1 MMTQS
6 NVDPVRTYYKSWD
19 TEYGKFY
26 AAYSRRLPMVGE
38 VSFLWSGLLAKSEL
52 RQLLDELFE
61 HALEGG
67 SDSRE
72 RSLVSEGAVYQR

>member
-6 NVDPVRTYYKSWD
+6 NVEPVRTYYKSWD

-52 RQLLDELFE
+52 RQMLDELFE
-61 HALEGG
+61 HALEGEPG
-67 SDSRE
+67 GWE
-72 RSLVSEGAVYQR
+72 RSRVPEEAFY

>member
-52 RQLLDELFE
+52 RQMLDELFE

-67 SDSRE
+67 SSSWQRSRV
-72 RSLVSEGAVYQR
+72 LEGATSQR